1 MEKREQIARTD
12 TPTKH
17 KNTIHDLRQ
26 EKNKTKQK
34 QANQNW
40 PHQTDISFNPAHKKN
55 KEKTSKNSHKQENN
69 TTKTKARKQTTK
81 IAALFV
87 F

>member
-1 MEKREQIARTD
+1 MTTTHAGHVVGSKRPRKNNQKVTQAKRQKDMEKREQIARTD

-34 QANQNW
+34 QAKQN
-40 PHQTDISFNPAHKKN
+40 
-55 KEKTSKNSHKQENN
+55 
-69 TTKTKARKQTTK
+69 
-81 IAALFV
+81 
-87 F
+87 